1 MLAEVARH
9 QPSIGIVTA
18 AHAVADQQRNGLTF
32 VEVLDP
38 GGGSGLRRNS
48 GEEQARESA

>member
-9 QPSIGIVTA
+9 QPSIGIVAA
-18 AHAVADQQRNGLTF
+18 AHAVADQERYGLAF

-38 GGGSGLRRNS
+38 GRGSGLRRNY
-48 GEEQARESA
+48 GEEHDRENA